1 VHKAIKLPPTIVNLI
16 AILKTKFGTANI
28 QSSNLCI
35 APEQNMIT
43 NFGLNKQDLRSNS
56 KEEEEERLE
65 IIMAKLASF

>member
-1 VHKAIKLPPTIVNLI
+1 
-16 AILKTKFGTANI
+16 
-28 QSSNLCI
+28 
-35 APEQNMIT
+35 MIT